1 MASKLRN
8 YTQGDYMYKTG
19 KVLKGF
25 TLVEILIAASI
36 LSMFIAGVFSF
47 YRMGSRMFTAGS
59 WRLQKQKE
67 AERFLNLLKER
78 IEQASNASGIN
89 PAGTPQ
95 VVVSESCFVTVKNNT
110 EVTSLTADT
119 RLMLFS
125 VCKPDMSV
133 FGANVGPGTGPG
145 LILFHCLMARP
156 NDKNLYTLYL
166 HANTKKEAHNGI
178 DYFNTAAAFEPDLS
192 KFSAPL
198 GNFNAAPADF
208 SLIRAPYTAKLSDVL
223 TASFSVEIASGT
235 DGMTETEKV
244 IGLNITMQHPKYPG
258 TTVNQG
264 IKAKIDFSVK
274 VNELDLGGF

>member
-1 MASKLRN
+1 
-8 YTQGDYMYKTG
+8 MYNTG
-19 KVLKGF
+19 KRFKGF

-95 VVVSESCFVTVKNNT
+95 VVVSDSTFVTVKNNT
-110 EVTSLTADT
+110 EVASLTADT
-119 RLMLFS
+119 RLLLFS

-145 LILFHCLMARP
+145 LIMYHCLLARP
-156 NDKNLYTLYL
+156 NEKNLYTLYL
-166 HANTKKEAHNGI
+166 HADTTKNAHNGI
-178 DYFNTAAAFEPDLS
+178 DYFNSTADFEPDLT
-192 KFSAPL
+192 KFSSPL

-244 IGLNITMQHPKYPG
+244 IGLSITMQHPKYPG